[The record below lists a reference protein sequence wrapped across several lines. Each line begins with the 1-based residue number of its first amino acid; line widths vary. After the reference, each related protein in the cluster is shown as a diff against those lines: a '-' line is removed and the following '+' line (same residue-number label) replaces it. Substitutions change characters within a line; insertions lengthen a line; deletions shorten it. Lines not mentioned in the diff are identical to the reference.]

1 MAKNKQTQN
10 SNSAND
16 CWDAASTQT
25 KNSSTQSKNKNSN
38 KAGMDKYGAE
48 DSNTETDCHY

>member
-10 SNSAND
+10 SNTSND

-48 DSNTETDCHY
+48 DSNTPLFCS